1 MLLSSAMPIS
11 YAATDA
17 LEIIY
22 HRDYRILIGRFLR
35 PLSEAENHQC
45 YLDLLAAA
53 RTHHNCCYW
62 LLDIRRRGRSGP
74 EVLQWLLRDF
84 YPQLQRELSTPARLV
99 YFMAP
104 GLREEFQT
112 DGTVPEPH
120 TYQTHEPFRLHQCI
134 TEREAVDWLLAEQ
147 KATVGA

>member
-1 MLLSSAMPIS
+1 MPALHS
-11 YAATDA
+11 ATDA

-22 HRDYRILIGRFLR
+22 HRDYHILIGRFLR
-35 PLSEAENHQC
+35 PLSEEENHQC

-53 RTHHNCCYW
+53 HARDNCRYW

-74 EVLQWLLRDF
+74 IVLDWLLHDF
-84 YPQLQRELSTPARLV
+84 YPLMQHELDTPARLV

-104 GLREEFQT
+104 GLREEFLT

-120 TYQTHEPFRLHQCI
+120 TYRAHEQFRMNQCI
-134 TEREAVDWLLAEQ
+134 TEREAVDWLLGEQ
-147 KATVGA
+147 QVQA